1 MGHTY
6 SSNLLHCVF
15 STKER
20 RRSITPEMKLRLE
33 PYLAGIARE
42 NGFKALA
49 IGAVEDHVHL
59 LLSLPA
65 TMCPSKALQ
74 LLKGGS
80 SKWIHDTFP
89 DAQTFDWQDGYG
101 AFSIGISVVPE
112 TKTYIA
118 NQEEHHRKRDFAA
131 EFLAM
136 LKKHGIEYDERYVLG

>member
-1 MGHTY
+1 M
-6 SSNLLHCVF
+6 
-15 STKER
+15 
-20 RRSITPEMKLRLE
+20 
-33 PYLAGIARE
+33 
-42 NGFKALA
+42 
-49 IGAVEDHVHL
+49 HL

-80 SKWIHDTFP
+80 SKWIHATFP

-136 LKKHGIEYDERYVLG
+136 LKKHGIEYDERYVL